1 MKRGALP
8 EEQLYGI
15 LLAPHISEKGTR
27 LADKNRQFVFKVR
40 GDARKPDIRRAVEK
54 LFQVEVESVQVA
66 NLPGKAKRTGQ
77 VRGRRQDIRKA
88 YVRLKPGFDIQFV
101 SGQ

>member
-1 MKRGALP
+1 MRGESLP
-8 EEQLYGI
+8 EQELYKI
-15 LLAPHISEKGTR
+15 LLAPHISEKSTR

-40 GDARKPDIRRAVEK
+40 GDASKPDIKRAVEK
-54 LFQVEVESVQVA
+54 LFQVEVESVQVVNQA
-66 NLPGKAKRTGQ
+66 GKVKRTGK
-77 VRGRRQDIRKA
+77 VTGRRQDTRKA

>member
-1 MKRGALP
+1 MRGESLQ
-8 EEQLYGI
+8 EQELYKI
-15 LLAPHISEKGTR
+15 LLAPHISEKSTR

-40 GDARKPDIRRAVEK
+40 GDASKPDIKRAVEK
-54 LFQVEVESVQVA
+54 LFQVEVESVQVVNQA
-66 NLPGKAKRTGQ
+66 GKVKRTGQ
-77 VRGRRQDIRKA
+77 VTGRRQDTRKA